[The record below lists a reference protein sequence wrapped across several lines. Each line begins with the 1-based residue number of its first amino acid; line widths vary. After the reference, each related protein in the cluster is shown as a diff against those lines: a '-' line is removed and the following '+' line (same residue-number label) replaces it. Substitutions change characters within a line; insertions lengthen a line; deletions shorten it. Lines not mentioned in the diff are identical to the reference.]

1 MLRGNMSKFSLKF
14 IRLLLVLTGVLFM
27 LASCETTTSTTAPR
41 ENYFDIYYLD
51 SVVVDFTEI
60 AGPMHVS
67 EIETSFRK
75 ASLANGTLANVGQ
88 RFSVAYRNARDQ
100 YLNDQIAI
108 AIKGQVKNEIGK
120 LFKGTKPAAMK
131 VVIDSVF
138 IRSRGNLASLTGTT
152 VIRNG
157 VRMPNKNQLIAG
169 IELVDPVVGLPIDL
183 ILKAKTEAE
192 NSVVS
197 FNGGGI
203 EQFGQS
209 KRMNQFASDWVK
221 IVAQEMQRTATGGN
235 RSIYY

>member
-1 MLRGNMSKFSLKF
+1 MSKFSIKF
-14 IRLLLVLTGVLFM
+14 IRLLLVLTGVSFILT
-27 LASCETTTSTTAPR
+27 SCETTTSTTAPR

-60 AGPMHVS
+60 TGPMHVA
-67 EIETSFRK
+67 EIETNFRK

-88 RFSVAYRNARDQ
+88 RFSGTYRNARDQ

-120 LFKGTKPAAMK
+120 MFKGTKPAVMK
-131 VVIDSVF
+131 VVVDSVF

-152 VIRNG
+152 VIRDG
-157 VRMPNKNQLIAG
+157 VRMPDKNQLIAG
-169 IELVDPVVGLPIDL
+169 IELVDPIVGLPIDL

-192 NSVVS
+192 NSVVL

-209 KRMNQFASDWVK
+209 KRVNQFANNWAK